1 MYKGEQK
8 GKKSGIGFD
17 LIWEGGGHM
26 EERSQVGDV
35 HAKRGRVMSRGESNR
50 VTLC

>member
-17 LIWEGGGHM
+17 LGGGHM

>member
-17 LIWEGGGHM
+17 LGGGGGSIWKTGVRWGM
-26 EERSQVGDV
+26 CMRREEG
-35 HAKRGRVMSRGESNR
+35 
-50 VTLC
+50 

>member
-17 LIWEGGGHM
+17 LGGGGGHM